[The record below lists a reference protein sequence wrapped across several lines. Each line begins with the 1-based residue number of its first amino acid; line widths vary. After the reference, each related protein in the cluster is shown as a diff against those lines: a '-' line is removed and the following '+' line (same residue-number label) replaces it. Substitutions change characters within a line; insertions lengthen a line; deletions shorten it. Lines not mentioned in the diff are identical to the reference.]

1 MKLSQAR
8 AALFLL
14 ALAALA
20 TNTGCINRIRA
31 KNQLNEGAR
40 AYKSGHFQ
48 EAEEHFRRA
57 KELDPE
63 QKNTD
68 FFIARSIQSQYKP
81 GVDNPENKQLAQAA
95 IDQYMK
101 VLQQDPNNP
110 QAELAYSSI
119 AYLYKATGQE
129 DKQIDWITKRANDP
143 NAPPDKRAQALI
155 VLASMKWQCSY
166 NVTEQTNNKATVMKD
181 NKALVQYKKP
191 KEQKDFDQAK
201 QCAADGLKLA
211 EQAISLDPNN
221 EQAWSYKTNL
231 LLELGKLD
239 EMDGKTDQATQDR
252 KQANDAQQKTLEL
265 SEANK
270 KKKDEEEKAK
280 AEKEK
285 AG

>member
-1 MKLSQAR
+1 MKLSHSR
-8 AALFLL
+8 AALLL
-14 ALAALA
+14 VALVALGL
-20 TNTGCINRIRA
+20 NTGCINRIRA

-40 AYKSGHFQ
+40 AYKAGHFQ

-68 FFIARSIQSQYKP
+68 FFIARAIQSQYKP

-119 AYLYKATGQE
+119 ADLYKATGQE
-129 DKQIDWITKRANDP
+129 DKQIDWITKRANDS

-166 NVTEQTNNKATVMKD
+166 NVTEQTNNKATAMKD
-181 NKALVQYKKP
+181 NKALVQ
-191 KEQKDFDQAK
+191 
-201 QCAADGLKLA
+201 
-211 EQAISLDPNN
+211 
-221 EQAWSYKTNL
+221 
-231 LLELGKLD
+231 
-239 EMDGKTDQATQDR
+239 
-252 KQANDAQQKTLEL
+252 
-265 SEANK
+265 
-270 KKKDEEEKAK
+270 
-280 AEKEK
+280 
-285 AG
+285 